1 MRGLDPRIHLL
12 GKEMLQRE
20 RLSRSGWTRRVKP
33 ADDSLRLATRQRLR
47 KTLGTKTLVIKS
59 RRVDRPGASP
69 ILARAGIPLVRVSMS
84 KLISIVSAAA
94 MAALGALVVSAA
106 AQAQSQAESWPQRPV
121 RFIVGLGPG
130 SAQDIAARLFGDQ
143 LSKRWGQPVV
153 IENKPGA
160 DGIVAINAFTG
171 AHDPHTLLFAAS
183 GTFTAHPTQYAKLP
197 YDPSDLVPLARVS
210 STIIA
215 VSVPTALNVNTL
227 DELVALARK
236 EPGKLNLVPTPG
248 TTEITFD
255 NFLKT
260 PGVTMTKIPYSDVTK
275 ALADLA
281 ENRVQVM
288 VSGIAIVK
296 SQVET
301 GKVKLLAITNLK
313 RAAAVPDLP
322 TGTEA
327 GYPALA
333 LDGLIGLFG
342 PKNLP
347 PGTAE
352 RIAAD
357 VQAVAAD
364 PSIGPR
370 LAATGQQLDPGGT
383 AEFAAAVDAQRKSIA
398 ATAKALG
405 IQPTR

>member
-1 MRGLDPRIHLL
+1 
-12 GKEMLQRE
+12 
-20 RLSRSGWTRRVKP
+20 
-33 ADDSLRLATRQRLR
+33 
-47 KTLGTKTLVIKS
+47 
-59 RRVDRPGASP
+59 
-69 ILARAGIPLVRVSMS
+69 MS

-94 MAALGALVVSAA
+94 MAALAALVVSAA
-106 AQAQSQAESWPQRPV
+106 AQSQTESQAQSWPQRPV

-215 VSVPTALNVNTL
+215 VSVPTALNVNSL

-260 PGVTMTKIPYSDVTK
+260 SGVTMKKIPYSDVTK

-288 VSGIAIVK
+288 VAGIALVK

-301 GKVKLLAITNLK
+301 GKVKILAITNLK

-364 PSIGPR
+364 PAIGPR

>member
-1 MRGLDPRIHLL
+1 MPKLN
-12 GKEMLQRE
+12 
-20 RLSRSGWTRRVKP
+20 
-33 ADDSLRLATRQRLR
+33 
-47 KTLGTKTLVIKS
+47 VI
-59 RRVDRPGASP
+59 VA
-69 ILARAGIPLVRVSMS
+69 
-84 KLISIVSAAA
+84 AAA
-94 MAALGALVVSAA
+94 MAALAALTLATTT
-106 AQAQSQAESWPQRPV
+106 QAQSWPQRPV

-160 DGIVAINAFTG
+160 DGIVAINAFVG
-171 AHDPHTLLFAAS
+171 AHDVHTLLFAAS

-215 VSVPTALNVNTL
+215 VSVPTALNVNSL
-227 DELVALARK
+227 DELVALARR
-236 EPGKLNLVPTPG
+236 EPGKLNLAPTPG

-255 NFLKT
+255 NFMMAANI
-260 PGVTMTKIPYSDVTK
+260 TMTKIPYSDVTK
-275 ALADLA
+275 ALADLS

-296 SQVET
+296 AQIET

-322 TGTEA
+322 TATEA

-342 PKNLP
+342 PKSLP

-364 PSIGPR
+364 PAMGPR

-383 AEFAAAVDAQRKSIA
+383 AEFAAAVEAQRQSIA

-405 IQPTR
+405 IQPVR

>member
-1 MRGLDPRIHLL
+1 MPKLN
-12 GKEMLQRE
+12 
-20 RLSRSGWTRRVKP
+20 
-33 ADDSLRLATRQRLR
+33 
-47 KTLGTKTLVIKS
+47 VI
-59 RRVDRPGASP
+59 VA
-69 ILARAGIPLVRVSMS
+69 
-84 KLISIVSAAA
+84 AAA
-94 MAALGALVVSAA
+94 MAALAALTLPTNT
-106 AQAQSQAESWPQRPV
+106 QAQSWPQRPV

-160 DGIVAINAFTG
+160 DGIVAINAFVG
-171 AHDPHTLLFAAS
+171 AHDVHTLLFAAS

-215 VSVPTALNVNTL
+215 VSVPTALNVNSL
-227 DELVALARK
+227 DELVALARR
-236 EPGKLNLVPTPG
+236 EPGKLNLAPTPG

-255 NFLKT
+255 NFMKAANI
-260 PGVTMTKIPYSDVTK
+260 TMTKIPYSDVTK
-275 ALADLA
+275 ALADLS

-296 SQVET
+296 AQIET

-322 TGTEA
+322 TATEA

-342 PKNLP
+342 PKSLP

-364 PSIGPR
+364 PAMGPR

-383 AEFAAAVDAQRKSIA
+383 AEFAAAVEAQRQSIA

-405 IQPTR
+405 IQPVR

>member
-1 MRGLDPRIHLL
+1 
-12 GKEMLQRE
+12 
-20 RLSRSGWTRRVKP
+20 
-33 ADDSLRLATRQRLR
+33 
-47 KTLGTKTLVIKS
+47 
-59 RRVDRPGASP
+59 
-69 ILARAGIPLVRVSMS
+69 
-84 KLISIVSAAA
+84 
-94 MAALGALVVSAA
+94 
-106 AQAQSQAESWPQRPV
+106 V

-260 PGVTMTKIPYSDVTK
+260 SGVTMTKIPYSDVTK

-405 IQPTR
+405 IKPTR

>member
-1 MRGLDPRIHLL
+1 MF
-12 GKEMLQRE
+12 
-20 RLSRSGWTRRVKP
+20 
-33 ADDSLRLATRQRLR
+33 
-47 KTLGTKTLVIKS
+47 VIKF
-59 RRVDRPGASP
+59 
-69 ILARAGIPLVRVSMS
+69 
-84 KLISIVSAAA
+84 IVVAI
-94 MAALGALVVSAA
+94 ALVTGLTAP
-106 AQAQSQAESWPQRPV
+106 AQAQNWPTRPV
-121 RFIVGLGPG
+121 KFIVPFGPG
-130 SAQDIAARLFGDQ
+130 AGADIGGRLFAEK
-143 LSKRWGQPVV
+143 LSQKWGQPVV

-160 DGIVAINAFTG
+160 DGINAINAFVG
-171 AHDPHTLLFAAS
+171 AHDIHTLLFAAS

-197 YDPSDLVPLARVS
+197 YDPTDLVPLARVS

-236 EPGKLNLVPTPG
+236 EPGKLNLAPTPG

-255 NFLKT
+255 NFMKAT
-260 PGVTMTKIPYSDVTK
+260 NITMTKIPYGDITK
-275 ALADLA
+275 ALADLS
-281 ENRVQVM
+281 ENRVQVI

-296 SQVET
+296 SQVEA

-313 RAAAVPDLP
+313 RASAVPELP
-322 TGTEA
+322 TAIEA
-327 GYPALA
+327 GYPSLA

-347 PGTAE
+347 AGTAE

-383 AEFAAAVDAQRKSIA
+383 AEFAAAVEAQRQSIA

-405 IQPTR
+405 IQPVR

>member
-1 MRGLDPRIHLL
+1 
-12 GKEMLQRE
+12 
-20 RLSRSGWTRRVKP
+20 
-33 ADDSLRLATRQRLR
+33 
-47 KTLGTKTLVIKS
+47 
-59 RRVDRPGASP
+59 
-69 ILARAGIPLVRVSMS
+69 MS

-94 MAALGALVVSAA
+94 MAALAALVVSAA
-106 AQAQSQAESWPQRPV
+106 AQSQTESQAQSWPQRPV

-260 PGVTMTKIPYSDVTK
+260 SGVTMTKIPYSDVTK

-322 TGTEA
+322 TGAEA

-405 IQPTR
+405 ILPTR

>member
-1 MRGLDPRIHLL
+1 
-12 GKEMLQRE
+12 
-20 RLSRSGWTRRVKP
+20 
-33 ADDSLRLATRQRLR
+33 
-47 KTLGTKTLVIKS
+47 
-59 RRVDRPGASP
+59 
-69 ILARAGIPLVRVSMS
+69 MS

-94 MAALGALVVSAA
+94 MAALAALVVSAA
-106 AQAQSQAESWPQRPV
+106 AQSQTESQAQSWPQRPV

-143 LSKRWGQPVV
+143 LSKRWGQPMV

-260 PGVTMTKIPYSDVTK
+260 SGVTMTKIPYSDVTK

-405 IQPTR
+405 IQPVR

>member
-1 MRGLDPRIHLL
+1 
-12 GKEMLQRE
+12 
-20 RLSRSGWTRRVKP
+20 
-33 ADDSLRLATRQRLR
+33 
-47 KTLGTKTLVIKS
+47 
-59 RRVDRPGASP
+59 
-69 ILARAGIPLVRVSMS
+69 MS

-94 MAALGALVVSAA
+94 MTALSALVVSAS
-106 AQAQSQAESWPQRPV
+106 AQAQSQAKSWPQRPV

-260 PGVTMTKIPYSDVTK
+260 SGVTMTKIPYSDVTK

-405 IQPTR
+405 IKPTR

>member
-1 MRGLDPRIHLL
+1 
-12 GKEMLQRE
+12 
-20 RLSRSGWTRRVKP
+20 
-33 ADDSLRLATRQRLR
+33 
-47 KTLGTKTLVIKS
+47 
-59 RRVDRPGASP
+59 
-69 ILARAGIPLVRVSMS
+69 MS
-84 KLISIVSAAA
+84 KLNSMVSGVA
-94 MAALGALVVSAA
+94 MAALAALVVPTA
-106 AQAQSQAESWPQRPV
+106 AQAQTESQAQSWPQRPV

-171 AHDPHTLLFAAS
+171 AHDLHTLLFAAS

-260 PGVTMTKIPYSDVTK
+260 AGVTMTKIPYSDVTK

-288 VSGIAIVK
+288 VAGIALVK

-301 GKVKLLAITNLK
+301 GKVKILAITNFK

-342 PKNLP
+342 PRNLP

-364 PSIGPR
+364 PAIGPR

>member
-1 MRGLDPRIHLL
+1 
-12 GKEMLQRE
+12 
-20 RLSRSGWTRRVKP
+20 
-33 ADDSLRLATRQRLR
+33 
-47 KTLGTKTLVIKS
+47 
-59 RRVDRPGASP
+59 
-69 ILARAGIPLVRVSMS
+69 MS
-84 KLISIVSAAA
+84 KLNSIVSAAA
-94 MAALGALVVSAA
+94 AAALATLTLSTTS
-106 AQAQSQAESWPQRPV
+106 QAQSWPQRPV
-121 RFIVGLGPG
+121 RFIVGQGPG
-130 SAQDIAARLFGDQ
+130 SAQDIAARLFGDR
-143 LSKRWGQPVV
+143 LSKLWGQPVV

-160 DGIVAINAFTG
+160 DGINAINAFVG
-171 AHDPHTLLFAAS
+171 AHDVHILLFAAS

-227 DELVALARK
+227 DELVARARS
-236 EPGKLNLVPTPG
+236 EPGKLNLAPTPG

-255 NFLKT
+255 NFMKAT
-260 PGVTMTKIPYSDVTK
+260 GITMTKIPYGDITK
-275 ALADLA
+275 ALTDLS
-281 ENRVQVM
+281 ENRVQVI
-288 VSGIAIVK
+288 VSGIAVVK
-296 SQVET
+296 SQVEA
-301 GKVKLLAITNLK
+301 GKVKLLAVTSLK
-313 RAAAVPDLP
+313 RASAAPDLP
-322 TGTEA
+322 TATEA
-327 GYPALA
+327 GYPSLA

-347 PGTAE
+347 AGTAE

-383 AEFAAAVDAQRKSIA
+383 AEFAAAVEAQRQSIA

-405 IQPTR
+405 IQPVR

>member
-1 MRGLDPRIHLL
+1 MP
-12 GKEMLQRE
+12 
-20 RLSRSGWTRRVKP
+20 
-33 ADDSLRLATRQRLR
+33 
-47 KTLGTKTLVIKS
+47 
-59 RRVDRPGASP
+59 
-69 ILARAGIPLVRVSMS
+69 
-84 KLISIVSAAA
+84 KLNAIVAAAA
-94 MAALGALVVSAA
+94 MAVLAALTLARAV
-106 AQAQSQAESWPQRPV
+106 QAQSWPQRPV

-160 DGIVAINAFTG
+160 DGIVAINAFVG
-171 AHDPHTLLFAAS
+171 AHDVHTLLFAAS

-227 DELVALARK
+227 DELVALARR
-236 EPGKLNLVPTPG
+236 EPGKLNLAPTPG

-255 NFLKT
+255 NFMRAADI
-260 PGVTMTKIPYSDVTK
+260 TMTKIPYSDVTK
-275 ALADLA
+275 ALADLS

-322 TGTEA
+322 TATEA

-342 PKNLP
+342 PKSLP

-357 VQAVAAD
+357 VQAVAFD
-364 PSIGPR
+364 PAIGPR

-383 AEFAAAVDAQRKSIA
+383 AEFAAAVEAQRQSIA

-405 IQPTR
+405 IQPVR

>member
-1 MRGLDPRIHLL
+1 
-12 GKEMLQRE
+12 
-20 RLSRSGWTRRVKP
+20 
-33 ADDSLRLATRQRLR
+33 
-47 KTLGTKTLVIKS
+47 
-59 RRVDRPGASP
+59 
-69 ILARAGIPLVRVSMS
+69 MS

-94 MAALGALVVSAA
+94 MTALGALVVSAA

-260 PGVTMTKIPYSDVTK
+260 SGVTMTKIPYSDVTK

>member
-1 MRGLDPRIHLL
+1 MTKLNSILAVVL
-12 GKEMLQRE
+12 G
-20 RLSRSGWTRRVKP
+20 
-33 ADDSLRLATRQRLR
+33 AALATL
-47 KTLGTKTLVIKS
+47 
-59 RRVDRPGASP
+59 ASS
-69 ILARAGIPLVRVSMS
+69 LS
-84 KLISIVSAAA
+84 
-94 MAALGALVVSAA
+94 
-106 AQAQSQAESWPQRPV
+106 QAQTWPQRPV

-160 DGIVAINAFTG
+160 DGINAINAFTG
-171 AHDPHTLLFAAS
+171 AHDIHTLLFAAS

-215 VSVPTALNVNTL
+215 VAVPTALNVNTL

-236 EPGKLNLVPTPG
+236 KPGELNLAPTPG

-255 NFLKT
+255 NFMKAT
-260 PGVTMTKIPYSDVTK
+260 GITMTKIPYGDITK
-275 ALADLA
+275 ALTDLS
-281 ENRVQVM
+281 ENRVQVI
-288 VSGIAIVK
+288 VSGIAVVK
-296 SQVET
+296 SQVEA
-301 GKVKLLAITNLK
+301 GKVKLLAVTSLK
-313 RAAAVPDLP
+313 RASAAPDLP
-322 TGTEA
+322 TATEA
-327 GYPALA
+327 GYPSLA

-347 PGTAE
+347 AGTAE

-364 PSIGPR
+364 PSIAPR

-383 AEFAAAVDAQRKSIA
+383 AEFAAAVEAQRQSIA

-405 IQPTR
+405 IQPVR

>member
-1 MRGLDPRIHLL
+1 
-12 GKEMLQRE
+12 
-20 RLSRSGWTRRVKP
+20 
-33 ADDSLRLATRQRLR
+33 
-47 KTLGTKTLVIKS
+47 
-59 RRVDRPGASP
+59 
-69 ILARAGIPLVRVSMS
+69 MS

-260 PGVTMTKIPYSDVTK
+260 AGVTMTKIPYSDVTK

-322 TGTEA
+322 TGAEA

-405 IQPTR
+405 IQPVR

>member
-1 MRGLDPRIHLL
+1 M
-12 GKEMLQRE
+12 
-20 RLSRSGWTRRVKP
+20 
-33 ADDSLRLATRQRLR
+33 
-47 KTLGTKTLVIKS
+47 
-59 RRVDRPGASP
+59 
-69 ILARAGIPLVRVSMS
+69 
-84 KLISIVSAAA
+84 
-94 MAALGALVVSAA
+94 
-106 AQAQSQAESWPQRPV
+106 

-130 SAQDIAARLFGDQ
+130 SAQDIAARLFGEQ

-215 VSVPTALNVNTL
+215 VSVPTALNVNSL

-260 PGVTMTKIPYSDVTK
+260 AGVTMTKIPYSDVTK

-288 VSGIAIVK
+288 VAGIALVK

-301 GKVKLLAITNLK
+301 GKVKILAITNLK

-342 PKNLP
+342 PRNLP

-364 PSIGPR
+364 PAIGPR

>member
-1 MRGLDPRIHLL
+1 MPKLN
-12 GKEMLQRE
+12 
-20 RLSRSGWTRRVKP
+20 
-33 ADDSLRLATRQRLR
+33 
-47 KTLGTKTLVIKS
+47 VI
-59 RRVDRPGASP
+59 VA
-69 ILARAGIPLVRVSMS
+69 
-84 KLISIVSAAA
+84 AAA
-94 MAALGALVVSAA
+94 MAALAALTLPTTT
-106 AQAQSQAESWPQRPV
+106 QAQPWPQRPV

-160 DGIVAINAFTG
+160 DGIVAINAFVS
-171 AHDPHTLLFAAS
+171 AHDVHTLLFAAS

-215 VSVPTALNVNTL
+215 VSVPTALNVNSL
-227 DELVALARK
+227 DELVALARR
-236 EPGKLNLVPTPG
+236 EPGKLNLAPTPG

-255 NFLKT
+255 NFMKAANI
-260 PGVTMTKIPYSDVTK
+260 TMTKIPYSDVTK
-275 ALADLA
+275 ALADLS

-296 SQVET
+296 AQIET

-322 TGTEA
+322 TATEA

-342 PKNLP
+342 PKSLA

-364 PSIGPR
+364 PAMGPR
-370 LAATGQQLDPGGT
+370 LAAPGQQLDPGGT
-383 AEFAAAVDAQRKSIA
+383 AEFAAAVEAQRQSIA
-398 ATAKALG
+398 STAKALG
-405 IQPTR
+405 IQPVR

>member
-1 MRGLDPRIHLL
+1 
-12 GKEMLQRE
+12 
-20 RLSRSGWTRRVKP
+20 
-33 ADDSLRLATRQRLR
+33 
-47 KTLGTKTLVIKS
+47 
-59 RRVDRPGASP
+59 
-69 ILARAGIPLVRVSMS
+69 MS

-94 MAALGALVVSAA
+94 MAALAALVVSAA
-106 AQAQSQAESWPQRPV
+106 AQSQTESQAQSWPQRPV

-260 PGVTMTKIPYSDVTK
+260 AGVTMTKIPYSDVTK

-405 IQPTR
+405 IQPVR

>member
-1 MRGLDPRIHLL
+1 
-12 GKEMLQRE
+12 
-20 RLSRSGWTRRVKP
+20 
-33 ADDSLRLATRQRLR
+33 
-47 KTLGTKTLVIKS
+47 
-59 RRVDRPGASP
+59 
-69 ILARAGIPLVRVSMS
+69 MS
-84 KLISIVSAAA
+84 KLNSMVSGMA
-94 MAALGALVVSAA
+94 MAALAVLVVPTA
-106 AQAQSQAESWPQRPV
+106 AQSQTESQAQSWPQRPV

-143 LSKRWGQPVV
+143 LSKRWSQPVV

-215 VSVPTALNVNTL
+215 VSVPTALNVNSL

-260 PGVTMTKIPYSDVTK
+260 AGVTMTKIPYSDVTK

-288 VSGIAIVK
+288 VAGIALVK

-301 GKVKLLAITNLK
+301 GKVKILAITNLK

-342 PKNLP
+342 PRNLP

-364 PSIGPR
+364 PAIGPR

>member
-1 MRGLDPRIHLL
+1 MHVKIEFDRFGRGDGRA
-12 GKEMLQRE
+12 R
-20 RLSRSGWTRRVKP
+20 
-33 ADDSLRLATRQRLR
+33 
-47 KTLGTKTLVIKS
+47 
-59 RRVDRPGASP
+59 
-69 ILARAGIPLVRVSMS
+69 RAGR
-84 KLISIVSAAA
+84 ADGRA
-94 MAALGALVVSAA
+94 GANGSV
-106 AQAQSQAESWPQRPV
+106 WPQRPV

-130 SAQDIAARLFGDQ
+130 SAQDIAARLFGEQ

-215 VSVPTALNVNTL
+215 VSVPTALNVNSL

-260 PGVTMTKIPYSDVTK
+260 SGVTMTKIPYSDVTK

-288 VSGIAIVK
+288 VAGIALVK

-301 GKVKLLAITNLK
+301 GKVKILAITNLK

-342 PKNLP
+342 PRNLP

-364 PSIGPR
+364 PAIGPR

>member
-1 MRGLDPRIHLL
+1 
-12 GKEMLQRE
+12 
-20 RLSRSGWTRRVKP
+20 
-33 ADDSLRLATRQRLR
+33 
-47 KTLGTKTLVIKS
+47 
-59 RRVDRPGASP
+59 
-69 ILARAGIPLVRVSMS
+69 MS
-84 KLISIVSAAA
+84 KLNAIVAAAA
-94 MAALGALVVSAA
+94 MAALAALTLPTTT
-106 AQAQSQAESWPQRPV
+106 QAQPWPQRPV

-160 DGIVAINAFTG
+160 DGIVAINAFVS
-171 AHDPHTLLFAAS
+171 AHDVHTLLFAAS

-215 VSVPTALNVNTL
+215 VSVPTALNVNSL
-227 DELVALARK
+227 DELVALARR
-236 EPGKLNLVPTPG
+236 EPGKLNLAPTPG

-255 NFLKT
+255 NFMKAANI
-260 PGVTMTKIPYSDVTK
+260 TMTKIPYSDVTK
-275 ALADLA
+275 ALADLS

-296 SQVET
+296 AQIET

-322 TGTEA
+322 TATEA

-342 PKNLP
+342 PKSLP

-364 PSIGPR
+364 PAMGPR

-383 AEFAAAVDAQRKSIA
+383 AEFAAAVEAQRQSIA

-405 IQPTR
+405 IQPVR

>member
-1 MRGLDPRIHLL
+1 MPKLN
-12 GKEMLQRE
+12 
-20 RLSRSGWTRRVKP
+20 
-33 ADDSLRLATRQRLR
+33 
-47 KTLGTKTLVIKS
+47 VI
-59 RRVDRPGASP
+59 VA
-69 ILARAGIPLVRVSMS
+69 
-84 KLISIVSAAA
+84 AAA
-94 MAALGALVVSAA
+94 MAALAALTLPTTT
-106 AQAQSQAESWPQRPV
+106 QAQPWPQRPV

-160 DGIVAINAFTG
+160 DGIVAINAFVG
-171 AHDPHTLLFAAS
+171 AHDLHTLLFAAS

-215 VSVPTALNVNTL
+215 VSVPTALNVNSL
-227 DELVALARK
+227 DELVALARR
-236 EPGKLNLVPTPG
+236 EPGKLNLAPTPG

-255 NFLKT
+255 NFMKAANI
-260 PGVTMTKIPYSDVTK
+260 TMTKIPYSDVTK
-275 ALADLA
+275 ALADLS

-296 SQVET
+296 PQIET

-322 TGTEA
+322 TATEA

-342 PKNLP
+342 PKSLP

-364 PSIGPR
+364 PAMGPR

-383 AEFAAAVDAQRKSIA
+383 AEFAAAVEAQRQSIA

-405 IQPTR
+405 IQPVR

>member
-1 MRGLDPRIHLL
+1 
-12 GKEMLQRE
+12 
-20 RLSRSGWTRRVKP
+20 
-33 ADDSLRLATRQRLR
+33 
-47 KTLGTKTLVIKS
+47 
-59 RRVDRPGASP
+59 
-69 ILARAGIPLVRVSMS
+69 
-84 KLISIVSAAA
+84 
-94 MAALGALVVSAA
+94 
-106 AQAQSQAESWPQRPV
+106 V

-215 VSVPTALNVNTL
+215 VSVPTALNVNSP

-236 EPGKLNLVPTPG
+236 EPGKLLPTPG

-260 PGVTMTKIPYSDVTK
+260 AGVTMTKIPYSDVTK

-288 VSGIAIVK
+288 VAGIALVK

-301 GKVKLLAITNLK
+301 GKVKILAITNLK

-342 PKNLP
+342 PRNLP

-364 PSIGPR
+364 PAIGPR

>member
-1 MRGLDPRIHLL
+1 
-12 GKEMLQRE
+12 
-20 RLSRSGWTRRVKP
+20 
-33 ADDSLRLATRQRLR
+33 
-47 KTLGTKTLVIKS
+47 
-59 RRVDRPGASP
+59 
-69 ILARAGIPLVRVSMS
+69 MS
-84 KLISIVSAAA
+84 KLNSMVSGVA
-94 MAALGALVVSAA
+94 MAALAALVVPTA
-106 AQAQSQAESWPQRPV
+106 AQAQTESQAQSWPQRPV

-215 VSVPTALNVNTL
+215 VSVPTALNVNSL

-260 PGVTMTKIPYSDVTK
+260 SGVTMTKIPYSDVTK

-288 VSGIAIVK
+288 VAGIALVK

-301 GKVKLLAITNLK
+301 GKVKILAITNLK
-313 RAAAVPDLP
+313 RAAGAPGLP
-322 TGTEA
+322 TGIEA
-327 GYPALA
+327 GHPALA

-342 PKNLP
+342 PRNLP

-364 PSIGPR
+364 PAIGPR